1 MIKTE
6 NIIIRVSEELKNRA
20 KQEAER
26 EGKSLSEY
34 ILDLVKID
42 LAKKEK

>member
-1 MIKTE
+1 MKNE
-6 NIIIRVSEELKNRA
+6 NIVIRVSEELKNRA

-34 ILDLVKID
+34 ILDLIKFD